1 MMTDL
6 NVAVIAAIIA
16 AFAAISSAVISAL
29 IGLSNSKRSA
39 SQKLAEMRQVWI
51 EDLRNHMADFVGV
64 VHRILNESSSAKAK
78 ETKTERLEQLNA
90 DLMRLE
96 SYISMKLNQEE
107 TPHAR
112 LAGVVGQTRG
122 ASAHYS
128 HTPTIS
134 FMERIQRHLHEID
147 ELSRFVFKVEW
158 NKASDE
164 IKPVSRRRR
173 KERERSLEIRYAK
186 IQDTVTP
193 YLNPIFQNPM
203 E

>member
-64 VHRILNESSSAKAK
+64 VHRILNESSSSKAREAKI
-78 ETKTERLEQLNA
+78 ERLEQLNA

-107 TPHAR
+107 IPHGR
-112 LAGVVGQTRG
+112 LAAVVAQTRG

-128 HTPTIS
+128 HTPTTS
-134 FMERIQRHLHEID
+134 FMDRIQRHLHEID

-164 IKPVSRRRR
+164 IKPVSRSRR

-193 YLNPIFQNPM
+193 YLNPIFQNPT